1 MVRFYLL
8 VKILESDM
16 KIDDQFVEEINK
28 SLNHNK
34 YLSNKKLAV
43 IDNVDKIE
51 EEIDEE
57 NKEKDEINEDV
68 DTMI

>member
-1 MVRFYLL
+1 
-8 VKILESDM
+8 M
-16 KIDDQFVEEINK
+16 KIDDQFVEEINS

-43 IDNVDKIE
+43 IDRIDKIE
-51 EEIDEE
+51 EEIEEE

-68 DTMI
+68 DNLI

>member
-1 MVRFYLL
+1 MVRLYLL

-16 KIDDQFVEEINK
+16 KIDDQFVEEINS

-43 IDNVDKIE
+43 IDKIDKIE
-51 EEIDEE
+51 EEIEEE
-57 NKEKDEINEDV
+57 NKEKDEINEEV
-68 DTMI
+68 DNLN